1 MQVLLDGRVIPVDR
15 PTLAAAIDA
24 AARHAQANGRVVI
37 TAAVDGRQLSDDE
50 LSSPADTLTNA
61 LEVKLTSAAPSDLVA
76 EMLTSAAD
84 AVRNIRASQ
93 QAAAT
98 LVQAGKLNEAGEH
111 LQSVFTVWQAVTGG
125 LEQAAQLL
133 SLDLST
139 LRVPDGYGDTIAVS
153 PQIEILVEKLRDL
166 QDGLKTQDWSRV
178 SDTLAYD
185 LDESAKSWDQVLTGL
200 GRAIGEGGR

>member
-178 SDTLAYD
+178 SDILAYD
-185 LDESAKSWDQVLTGL
+185 LDESAKSWDQLLTGL
-200 GRAIGEGGR
+200 GHAIGGGRR